1 MFSCQLDSARMVARV
16 PVPLASRP
24 YESLVGNGILSRT
37 GEFVREI
44 LPAGDCAVITDTHVG
59 PLYAQA
65 VTRSLEGAGFTPVL
79 ITMAAGEKSK
89 SLSSAEAVCDEMI
102 AAGLDRGA
110 FVAALGGGVVGD
122 LAGFVASIYYRGIP
136 HVQIPTTVV
145 AQVDSAIGGKTGV
158 NAREGKNLIGS
169 FHQPALVI
177 ADSAALSTLP
187 KREFNE
193 GVAEIIKHAVI
204 RDAAML
210 DDLPRAASSD
220 LPALIARNQR
230 IKAQIVAEDEFE
242 KLGLRALLNFGHT
255 IGHAIENAAG
265 YGQFLH
271 GEAVSLGIVAAL
283 DLSVERAGLP
293 FDQAQRVLQALRAF
307 DLPVQLPPHIPTET
321 LMKASGK
328 DKKFEAGAI
337 RFVLTRNLGS
347 AFVSKE
353 VTEGDVRRA
362 IEKLKAPKELLPP

>member
-1 MFSCQLDSARMVARV
+1 MVARV
-16 PVPLASRP
+16 PVSLAGKP
-24 YESLVGNGILSRT
+24 YESIVGNEILSRT

-44 LPAGDCAVITDTHVG
+44 LPPGSCAVVTDSNVG

-65 VTRSLEGAGFTPVL
+65 VARSLQGAGFTPIV
-79 ITMAAGEKSK
+79 ITIPAGEGSK
-89 SLSSAEAVCDEMI
+89 SLAIAETICDEMI
-102 AAGLDRGA
+102 TAGLDRGG
-110 FVAALGGGVVGD
+110 FVAALGGGVIGD

-177 ADSAALSTLP
+177 ADPTLLSTLP

-193 GVAEIIKHAVI
+193 GIAEVIKHAVI
-204 RDAAML
+204 RDAKML
-210 DDLPRAASSD
+210 DDLTRLASSD
-220 LPALIARNQR
+220 LPSLIARNQQ
-230 IKAQIVAEDEFE
+230 IKARIVSEDEFE

-265 YGQFLH
+265 YGRFLH
-271 GEAVSLGIVAAL
+271 GEAVSLGIAAAL
-283 DLSVERAGLP
+283 DLSVDRAGLP
-293 FDQAQRVLQALRAF
+293 IDQAKMVLKSLSAF
-307 DLPVQLPPHIPTET
+307 GLPVKMPHDIPTQA
-321 LMKASGK
+321 LMKAFGK

-337 RFVLTRNLGS
+337 RFVLTKSLGS

-353 VTEGDVRRA
+353 VTEDDVRIA
-362 IEKLKAPKELLPP
+362 IENLKEPN

>member
-1 MFSCQLDSARMVARV
+1 MFPCPLDSPRMVARV
-16 PVPLASRP
+16 PVALASRP
-24 YESLVGNGILSRT
+24 YESLVGNEILSRT

-44 LPAGDCAVITDTHVG
+44 LPAGRCAVITDTHVG

-65 VTRSLEGAGFTPVL
+65 VTRSLEEAGFTSVL
-79 ITMAAGEKSK
+79 ITVAAGEKSK

-110 FVAALGGGVVGD
+110 FIAALGGGVVGD

-177 ADSAALSTLP
+177 ADSAALSTLSR
-187 KREFNE
+187 REFNE

-204 RDAAML
+204 REAAML
-210 DDLPRAASSD
+210 DDLPRAAASN
-220 LPALIARNQR
+220 LPGLIARNQR

-271 GEAVSLGIVAAL
+271 GEAVSLGIVVAL
-283 DLSVERAGLP
+283 ELSVERAGLP
-293 FDQAQRVLQALRAF
+293 FDQAQKVLQALRAF
-307 DLPVQLPPHIPTET
+307 DLPVQLPPHIPT
-321 LMKASGK
+321 KALIKALGK

-353 VTEGDVRRA
+353 ISEGDVRKA
-362 IEKLKAPKELLPP
+362 IEKLKAPKESPPP

>member
-1 MFSCQLDSARMVARV
+1 MVARV
-16 PVPLASRP
+16 PVSLAGKP
-24 YESLVGNGILSRT
+24 YESIVGNEILSRT

-44 LPAGDCAVITDTHVG
+44 LPAGSCAVVTDSNVG

-65 VTRSLEGAGFTPVL
+65 VARSLQGAGFTPIV
-79 ITMAAGEKSK
+79 ITIPAGEGSK
-89 SLSSAEAVCDEMI
+89 SLAIAETICDEMI
-102 AAGLDRGA
+102 TAGLDRGGL
-110 FVAALGGGVVGD
+110 VAALGGGVIGD

-158 NAREGKNLIGS
+158 NARGGKNLIGS

-177 ADSAALSTLP
+177 ADPAVLSTLP

-193 GVAEIIKHAVI
+193 GIAEVIKHAVI
-204 RDAAML
+204 RDAKML
-210 DDLPRAASSD
+210 DDLTRVAASD
-220 LPALIARNQR
+220 LPSLIARNQQ
-230 IKAQIVAEDEFE
+230 IKARIVSEDEFE

-265 YGQFLH
+265 YGRFLH
-271 GEAVSLGIVAAL
+271 GEAVSLGIAAAL
-283 DLSVERAGLP
+283 DLSVDRAGLP
-293 FDQAQRVLQALRAF
+293 IDQAEIVLKSLSAF
-307 DLPVQLPPHIPTET
+307 DLPVKMPHDIPTHA
-321 LMKASGK
+321 LMKALGK

-337 RFVLTRNLGS
+337 RFVLTKSLGS
-347 AFVSKE
+347 AFVSRE

-362 IEKLKAPKELLPP
+362 IENLKEPK